1 MEGKFLG
8 NEIVLQIHGMKT
20 YFFTDMG
27 TVKAVDGL
35 DLAVR
40 TGSTLG
46 IVGESGCGK
55 TVTALSIMRLV
66 PKPAGKIVAG
76 KVIFDGTDLLKLT
89 KSEMRKIRG
98 NKISMIF
105 QEPMTALN
113 PVYRVGDQI
122 AEVISL
128 HQHVSKKEAMERAIE
143 VLKLVKIP
151 SPDIRIK
158 DYPHQMSGGMR
169 QRVMIAIAVSCDPS
183 LVIADEPTTA
193 LDVTIQAQV
202 LDLMKRLKEVTNT
215 ASILI
220 THDLGVIA
228 ENAQEVV
235 VMYAGKAVEYAGVK
249 RLFDNPLH
257 PYTVGMMKCIPWLG
271 AHRDKKSR
279 LPVISGI
286 VPNLYDLPKGCSF
299 AERCREAQ
307 GPCWHNQPELV
318 SLEQGHLVRCLK
330 Y

>member
-1 MEGKFLG
+1 VEGKFLR

-202 LDLMKRLKEVTNT
+202 LDLMKRLKEETNT

-307 GPCWHNQPELV
+307 GACWHNQPELV
-318 SLEQGHLVRCLK
+318 SLEEGHLVRCLK